1 MPSLFVIAGPNGA
14 GKSTS
19 APKLLTG
26 ARQVAA
32 FVNADDIAISEDV
45 GEIEAGRIML
55 GKLDELARQRQD
67 FAIETTLASR
77 SLRPRIE
84 VLRELGYFFHLTFV
98 RLPSAD
104 MAVQRVAARVRA
116 GGHAIPEAVIRR
128 RYERGLYNFFNLY
141 MPIADG
147 WQMADNSRRD
157 TRSLIASRDSGGP
170 IRIENPELWQ
180 RLSRGAMKPIQK
192 AVQQLPRIDAPEFKA
207 EEVIEAMNLA
217 VREAIARHKALGQ
230 SIVIWRDGKVVVVP
244 PEEIES

>member
-1 MPSLFVIAGPNGA
+1 MPNLFVIAGPNGA

-26 ARQVAA
+26 SRQVAA
-32 FVNADDIAISEDV
+32 FVNADDIAVSENV

-55 GKLDELARQRQD
+55 RRLDELARLRQD

-84 VLRELGYFFHLTFV
+84 ALREIGYFFHLTYV
-98 RLPSAD
+98 WLPSAD

-128 RYERGLYNFFNLY
+128 RYERGLDNFFNLY
-141 MPIADG
+141 MPIADA
-147 WQMADNSRRD
+147 WQMADNSQGDTLRTIAMRNPDGPMRIDDRD
-157 TRSLIASRDSGGP
+157 
-170 IRIENPELWQ
+170 LWQ
-180 RLSRGAMKPIQK
+180 RLSRGAMKPVQK
-192 AVQQLPRIDAPEFKA
+192 AEQQGPSAYAAQFNGD
-207 EEVIEAMNLA
+207 EVIEAMDLA

-230 SIVIWRDGKVVVVP
+230 SIVIWRDGKVVIVP
-244 PEEIES
+244 PEEIEI